1 MRPEQTIEEPIDF
14 WKWVEEHKQ
23 QLQPPVGN
31 AIMCGAK
38 GEFKVMVIAG
48 PNKRKDFHIE
58 CHEEYF
64 HQIKG
69 DMVLRIV
76 DPTTATTTTTGT
88 QVNAK
93 PVFRDILIREG
104 EHFVLP
110 ANIPHSPQR
119 AADTLGLVLEVER
132 KADESPDG
140 LRWYC
145 DNCSSI
151 VYEEW
156 FHCVDLGTQL
166 KPVIERYFGSDE
178 LRTCKNCNH
187 VNQV

>member
-1 MRPEQTIEEPIDF
+1 MKPDQTIEEPVNF
-14 WKWVEEHKQ
+14 WQWVEQHKQ

-31 AIMCGAK
+31 ALMFGNK

-48 PNKRKDFHIE
+48 PNQRKDFHIE

-69 DMVLRIV
+69 DMTLRIV
-76 DPTTATTTTTGT
+76 DPTVVTGST
-88 QVNAK
+88 

-119 AADTLGLVLEVER
+119 PADTLGIVLEVER
-132 KADESPDG
+132 KPDESPDG

-145 DNCSSI
+145 DQCHAI
-151 VYEEW
+151 VYEQW
-156 FHCVDLGTQL
+156 FHCVDLA
-166 KPVIERYFGSDE
+166 RS
-178 LRTCKNCNH
+178 
-187 VNQV
+187 